1 MELEQGWVFPN
12 MEHSRL
18 EWVCAGL
25 QLVQLL
31 ASLTQLGSSCKLHRS
46 STDTDT
52 TNYKEY
58 SARSIGLLI
67 MVRVAA
73 YISASLALSTS
84 SV

>member
-31 ASLTQLGSSCKLHRS
+31 TQLGYSCKLHRS
-46 STDTDT
+46 STDTDA

-73 YISASLALSTS
+73 NISASLALSTS